1 MPDQK
6 PRIRAWAQLIAGIA
20 VLLLIIYVLA
30 PLGLDATPLGQYRAI
45 EEEYG
50 VDNAQLYYSN
60 VPVVPKAEKAMRE
73 AVRKAQK

>member
-1 MPDQK
+1 MLTCK
-6 PRIRAWAQLIAGIA
+6 SRFCAWAQLLVGIG

-30 PLGLDATPLGQYRAI
+30 PLGLDMTPLGQYRAI

-60 VPVVPKAEKAMRE
+60 VPIVPEAEKAMRE
-73 AVRKAQK
+73 AVSKAQK